1 MPSFDLVSK
10 LDVMELKNVIQLTEK
25 EVGNRYDFKGA
36 KITFDLKDSFI
47 ELTAPDDYKIGA
59 ALEIFRKNMGKRG
72 IGQKAIEP
80 QDVKPSGNQQV
91 KQTILFKSGI
101 DKELGK
107 KINKIVKNSGMKITS
122 AYLDEKIRITG
133 KKIDDLQSAFQMIK
147 NHDDVNCEVKME
159 NMKS

>member
-10 LDVMELKNVIQLTEK
+10 LDIMELKNVIALTEK

-36 KITFDLKDSFI
+36 KIDFELKENLI
-47 ELTAPDDYKIGA
+47 ELRAPDDYKMKA

-80 QDVKPSGNQQV
+80 QDINPSGNQNL
-91 KQTILFKSGI
+91 KQDILFKSGI
-101 DKELGK
+101 DKDLGK

-133 KKIDDLQSAFQMIK
+133 KKIDDLQEAFQLIR
-147 NHDDVNCEVKME
+147 NHDDVTCEIKME

>member
-10 LDVMELKNVIQLTEK
+10 LDIMELKNVIQLTEK

-36 KITFDLKDSFI
+36 NITFDLKDSHI
-47 ELTAPDDYKIGA
+47 DLTAPDDYKIGA

-80 QDVKPSGNQQV
+80 QEVKPSGNQQV

-101 DKELGK
+101 DKDLGK
-107 KINKIVKNSGMKITS
+107 KINKLVKSSGMKITS

-133 KKIDDLQSAFQMIK
+133 KKIDDLQQAFQMIK

>member
-10 LDVMELKNVIQLTEK
+10 LDVMELKNVIQLTDK

-36 KITFDLKDSFI
+36 NITFDLKEAHI

-80 QDVKPSGNQQV
+80 QEVKPSGNQQV

-107 KINKIVKNSGMKITS
+107 KINKLVKTSGMKITS

-133 KKIDDLQSAFQMIK
+133 KKIDDLQAAFQMIK

>member
-10 LDVMELKNVIQLTEK
+10 LDMMELKNVIQLTDK

-36 KITFDLKDSFI
+36 NITFDLKESHI
-47 ELTAPDDYKIGA
+47 ELTAPDDYKIKA

-80 QDVKPSGNQQV
+80 QDIKPSGNQQM

-107 KINKIVKNSGMKITS
+107 KINKMVKNSGLKLTS
-122 AYLDEKIRITG
+122 AYLDEKVRITG
-133 KKIDDLQSAFQMIK
+133 KKIDDLQSVFQLIK
-147 NHDDVNCEVKME
+147 NSDDVNCEVKME

>member
-10 LDVMELKNVIQLTEK
+10 LDVMELKNVIQLTDK

-36 KITFDLKDSFI
+36 VITFELKDGLI

-107 KINKIVKNSGMKITS
+107 KINKLVKSSGMKITS

-133 KKIDDLQSAFQMIK
+133 KKIDDLQAAFQMIK
-147 NHDDVNCEVKME
+147 NHDDVNCEIKME

>member
-10 LDVMELKNVIQLTEK
+10 LDLMELKNVIALTEK

-36 KITFDLKDSFI
+36 KIDFILKDNHI
-47 ELTAPDDYKIGA
+47 ELCAPDDYKIGA
-59 ALEIFRKNMGKRG
+59 ALELFRKNMGKRG

-80 QDVKPSGNQQV
+80 QDVKPAGNQSV
-91 KQTILFKSGI
+91 KQDILFKSGI

-107 KINKIVKNSGMKITS
+107 KINKLIKASSMKVTS
-122 AYLDEKIRITG
+122 SYLDEKIRITG
-133 KKIDDLQSAFQMIK
+133 KKIDDLQEAFQMIR
-147 NHDDVNCEVKME
+147 NHDDVTCEIKME